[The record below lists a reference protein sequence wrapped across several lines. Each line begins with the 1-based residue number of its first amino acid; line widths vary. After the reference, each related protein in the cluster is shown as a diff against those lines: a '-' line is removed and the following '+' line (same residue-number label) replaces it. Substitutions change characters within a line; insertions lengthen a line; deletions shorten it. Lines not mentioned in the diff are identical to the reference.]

1 MDYLSNIE
9 LYYSPPSNYKGGE
22 VKIEGDEQKHITKV
36 MRHSVHDLVYVTDGI
51 GHIFECEVYEINKDN
66 LNLIV
71 KNTLTYKN
79 EFSNVIF
86 CIPKLKN
93 PERFEFALEKCT
105 ELGITNFIVFESSRT
120 VSKADKIDRWNKIV
134 LSAMKQSLRSYLP
147 QISIS
152 ISLSEIIKQKG
163 EKIIFEQN
171 AKTFFNPEII
181 NPLKNY
187 LFIFG
192 PEGGLS
198 DEEVERINKDYLLK
212 LAENRLRTET
222 AIVKCASILT
232 L

>member
-1 MDYLSNIE
+1 
-9 LYYSPPSNYKGGE
+9 
-22 VKIEGDEQKHITKV
+22 
-36 MRHSVHDLVYVTDGI
+36 
-51 GHIFECEVYEINKDN
+51 
-66 LNLIV
+66 
-71 KNTLTYKN
+71 
-79 EFSNVIF
+79 
-86 CIPKLKN
+86 LKN

>member
-9 LYYSPPSNYKGGE
+9 LYYTPPSNCEEGQIR
-22 VKIEGDEQKHITKV
+22 IEGDECNHIVKV
-36 MRHSVHDLVYVTDGI
+36 MRHSVNDYIHVTDGI
-51 GHIFECEVYEINKDN
+51 GHIFECEVNRISKEFLI
-66 LNLIV
+66 LNI
-71 KNTLTYKN
+71 KKTLTYKN
-79 EFSNVIF
+79 EFPNIVF

-120 VSKADKIDRWNKIV
+120 VSKSNKIDRWNKIV

-152 ISLSEIIKQKG
+152 NSLSELIKQEG

-171 AKTFFNPEII
+171 AEVKFESKFI
-181 NPLKNY
+181 NSSKKNF
-187 LFIFG
+187 LIFG

-198 DEEVERINKDYLLK
+198 EEEISNFEGTDLFK
-212 LAENRLRTET
+212 LAENRLRAET
-222 AIVKCASILT
+222 AIVKCASVLN